1 MMKLIPSTVLLSI
14 ITVLANTA
22 ALANTCPA
30 SHSYFSANCSQCF
43 ADIAQ
48 AESAGCGADIDTG
61 DSTGTTPPPTNDTGS
76 NNSGCTETTPP
87 PSNGGQGSASVVTVL
102 DPVAY
107 NCAAQVGNGNDG
119 CLNNDGLFVSRCGV
133 VSNPANTKEAIL
145 DIEFNLGINIDD
157 NFIANSGYQ
166 GLPPAINPGMS
177 LADAKTYFIA
187 LIGSEKGNQL
197 ANDLNTNGD
206 NWLDRNEATAAK
218 GADPRQVLNTGF
230 GDGLATDD
238 VLAYIGLYFGDGAV
252 DKYAGDL
259 DITVKD
265 NLLKFTRTW
274 QPGTDAITGRYT
286 GPGTGT
292 VIDSDDDSTSTPTP
306 TPEPEPTPEPTP
318 TPPSINASMGLA
330 YIDNDTAVLYHV
342 DAGHTGSWQ
351 YLCINGECISGSKV
365 NGRYQREVI
374 AYPNNTYRLE
384 FKVQDNSSG
393 QCLTGEMEV
402 TYTETGNEIA
412 DTSCQ

>member
-1 MMKLIPSTVLLSI
+1 MRKLIPPTVLLSI
-14 ITVLANTA
+14 IAVLSNTTA
-22 ALANTCPA
+22 WANTCPV
-30 SHSYFSANCSQCF
+30 SHPYFSENCSQCF
-43 ADIAQ
+43 ADEAQ
-48 AESAGCGADIDTG
+48 AESAGCAADIDEPDFTG
-61 DSTGTTPPPTNDTGS
+61 PTPPTNDNGS
-76 NNSGCTETTPP
+76 NNSGCSETTPP
-87 PSNGGQGSASVVTVL
+87 PSSGGQGSASVVTVL

-119 CLNNDGLFVSRCGV
+119 CLNIDGLFVSRCGV

-238 VLAYIGLYFGDGAV
+238 VLAYVGLYFGDGAV

-259 DITVKD
+259 DITVKE
-265 NLLKFTRTW
+265 NLLQFTRTW

-292 VIDSDDDSTSTPTP
+292 VIDSGDTSTSNSDPTP
-306 TPEPEPTPEPTP
+306 DPISDP
-318 TPPSINASMGLA
+318 TPPSSNASMGLA

-351 YLCINGECISGSKV
+351 YLCINGECMSGTKV
-365 NGRYQREVI
+365 DGRYQREVI
-374 AYPNNTYRLE
+374 AYPNNNYHLE
-384 FKVQDNSSG
+384 FKVQDNNSG
-393 QCLTGEMEV
+393 QCVTGEIEV
-402 TYTETGNEIA
+402 AYTEAGNEIA